1 MKYTGTPSRKFV
13 EGFGF
18 VFFDENTPE
27 TILAQAKAAGI
38 CDIEDTSSETASEE
52 AASDEVVQ
60 VETRRKRGDKLVEE
74 IVEQKTEHE
83 NGEVQNSEGSG
94 TSRD

>member
-1 MKYTGTPSRKFV
+1 MMKYTGTPSRKFV

-38 CDIEDTSSETASEE
+38 SDIEDTSDE

-60 VETRRKRGDKLVEE
+60 VETRRKRGEKLVEE
-74 IVEQKTEHE
+74 SVEQKTKTE
-83 NGEVQNSEGSG
+83 NGEVQDSEGSG